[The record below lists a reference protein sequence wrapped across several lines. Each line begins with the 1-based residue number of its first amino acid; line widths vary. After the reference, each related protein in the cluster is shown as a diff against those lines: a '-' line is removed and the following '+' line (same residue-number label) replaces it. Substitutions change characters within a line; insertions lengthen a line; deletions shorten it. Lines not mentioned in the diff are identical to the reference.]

1 MARMTIE
8 MAEKKQISILQSLG
22 SVRKAKA
29 RELGLS
35 RNTVKSYL
43 DVSET
48 SESESNNDTRK
59 DDLQNFFPLCQS
71 ELPRK
76 GVTRQILWRGYRT
89 KYPDGYSYSQ
99 FCEYLTQY
107 FDPNDISLQIE

>member
-8 MAEKKQISILQSLG
+8 MAVKKQISILQSLG
-22 SVRKAKA
+22 SVRKAIA
-29 RELGLS
+29 WELGLS
-35 RNTVKSYL
+35 RDTVKSYV

-48 SESESNNDTRK
+48 CESESNNDTRK

-76 GVTRQILWRGYRT
+76 GVIRQILW
-89 KYPDGYSYSQ
+89 
-99 FCEYLTQY
+99 
-107 FDPNDISLQIE
+107 